1 MRSTIASMLVAA
13 SLAYET
19 IQPREFEFMKFISKW
34 NKSYGTREEFKFR
47 MEQWIKIDDFI
58 AEVNDPNSEHTHT
71 AAHNKFSD
79 WTREE
84 YEKLMG
90 LKNQPM
96 PETTETFDAPE
107 GYVSNG
113 SKNWTTCVTAVKNQ
127 GQCGSCYSFSAT
139 EVSESSYCI
148 STGTLYTMSEQ
159 VIVDCSSAYG
169 N

>member
-1 MRSTIASMLVAA
+1 
-13 SLAYET
+13 
-19 IQPREFEFMKFISKW
+19 
-34 NKSYGTREEFKFR
+34 
-47 MEQWIKIDDFI
+47 MEQWLKIDDFI

-96 PETTETFDAPE
+96 PDTSEHEVFDAPE

-113 SKNWTTCVTAVKNQ
+113 SKNWTTCVTPVKNQ
-127 GQCGSCYSFSAT
+127 AQCGSCYSFSAT

-148 STGTLYTMSEQ
+148 STGTLYDMSEQ

-169 N
+169 NNGCSGGWYYSAWDYFKTRGQPSEANYPYTGRDGTCKYNAS